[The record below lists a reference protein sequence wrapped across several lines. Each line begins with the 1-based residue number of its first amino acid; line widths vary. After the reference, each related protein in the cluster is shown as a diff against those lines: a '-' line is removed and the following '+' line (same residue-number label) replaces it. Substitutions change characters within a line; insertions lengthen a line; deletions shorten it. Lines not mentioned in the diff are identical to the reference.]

1 VHLTALVKNPQHV
14 CCRYR
19 LTAFAPFL
27 HQAGHRLELCS
38 WPVSWWRRLWLGR
51 RVRGADLVI
60 VQRRLL
66 RRWQL
71 ALLRRNTRL
80 LVFDFDDALFLRDSY
95 ADNAGRWSDRRSR
108 FAATVRSADAVVAGN
123 SFLAA
128 EADRWTGTRRALV
141 IPTCI
146 DPARYLLA
154 RHVRAE
160 GGVQLAW
167 IGSAST
173 LRGLEAIQPLLN
185 YLGQQWPGLRLKLIC
200 DRFLRLR
207 HLPVIEC
214 PWSEAGEAAALAS
227 ADIGIS
233 WLPDDPWSRG
243 KCALK
248 VLQYMAAGL
257 PVVANPVG
265 VQAELVVPGETG
277 FLAETPQEWADAVRR
292 LARDPALRQSMGR
305 AGRQRV
311 ETEFSV
317 SSGAARWLSL
327 LEHLSQ
333 PGKGSGKGDGTC
345 DSRGPV
351 HCSGPGSDPFSGPRR
366 EVA

>member
-38 WPVSWWRRLWLGR
+38 WPASWWQRLWLGR
-51 RVRGADLVI
+51 SVRDADLVI
-60 VQRRLL
+60 IQRRLL

-71 ALLRRNTRL
+71 ALLRRHSRL
-80 LVFDFDDALFLRDSY
+80 LVFDFDDAVFLRDSY
-95 ADNAGRWSDRRSR
+95 ADNTSRWSDRRSR
-108 FAATVRSADAVVAGN
+108 FAAMVRSADAVVAGN

-128 EADRWTGTRRALV
+128 EADRWTCSRRALV
-141 IPTCI
+141 IPTCV
-146 DPARYLLA
+146 DPACYPLA

-167 IGSAST
+167 IGSSST

-200 DRFLRLR
+200 DRFLRLT
-207 HLPVIEC
+207 HLPVIDC
-214 PWSEAGEAAALAS
+214 PWTEAGEAAALAS

-243 KCALK
+243 KCGLK

-277 FLAETPQEWADAVRR
+277 FLPETPQEWADAVHR

-305 AGRQRV
+305 SGRQRV
-311 ETEFSV
+311 ETDFSV
-317 SSGAARWLSL
+317 NSGAARWLSL
-327 LEHLSQ
+327 LERLHQ
-333 PGKGSGKGDGTC
+333 PGNGTGNE
-345 DSRGPV
+345 DRARDFRGPV
-351 HCSGPGSDPFSGPRR
+351 PVSGPVSGR